1 MPDKLI
7 AVTYI
12 SPKGASLRI
21 MIPKEVAQKLNVS
34 GSGHIGIYEVDREIV
49 VRKVC

>member
-7 AVTYI
+7 AVTKI

-21 MIPKEVAQKLNVS
+21 TVPKEVAQKLNVS
-34 GSGHIGIYEVDREIV
+34 RSEHIEVNGAIV
-49 VRKVC
+49 VRKVG